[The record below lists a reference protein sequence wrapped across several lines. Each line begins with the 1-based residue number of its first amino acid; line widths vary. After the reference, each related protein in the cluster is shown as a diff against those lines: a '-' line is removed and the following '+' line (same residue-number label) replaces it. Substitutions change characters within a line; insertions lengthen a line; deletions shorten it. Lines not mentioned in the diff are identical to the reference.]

1 MTHEPAPVDAEK
13 SEGVGPD
20 YETWLQQIRP
30 AFAAAARSG
39 REFACWHIKVDK
51 KLPDPPKPK
60 TQWGSA
66 MHHFTAEGL
75 LEPASFTT
83 TRDGSAVRTWRGTRA
98 ARMGRAA

>member
-1 MTHEPAPVDAEK
+1 MTAVQPHLDGTIPPPAT
-13 SEGVGPD
+13 D
-20 YETWLQQIRP
+20 YETWLDQIRP
-30 AFAAAARSG
+30 AFADAARSG

-66 MHHFTAEGL
+66 MHHFAAEGL

-98 ARMGRAA
+98 ARQGRAA